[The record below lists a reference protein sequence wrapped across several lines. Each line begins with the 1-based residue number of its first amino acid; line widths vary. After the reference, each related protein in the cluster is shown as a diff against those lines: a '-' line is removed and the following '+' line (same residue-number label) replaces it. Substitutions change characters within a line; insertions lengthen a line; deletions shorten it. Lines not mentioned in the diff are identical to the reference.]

1 MRTMQQTGLM
11 LAGWIAV
18 TAALSA
24 QPIEL
29 TADLLV
35 AGVDEAADVELSR
48 FGSYIAVYDTT
59 EGNLVRMYDRNLRE
73 LWRHRLSHYWAG
85 SLDAGS
91 VIQFAPD
98 ESYVLFPSAR
108 NTEDICVCDTES
120 GEPLAVLRGHEED
133 PTALGLS
140 PDGRWLVSAS
150 YKELVLWE
158 REGAGFV
165 QRQLI
170 SEFAPSIKSIE
181 FLPDG
186 RSVAISQ
193 TEQFMRGV
201 SLYAVS
207 EAGLERTFHY
217 EFEDRNISNDIYQ
230 IAISPTGD
238 LIAAGYRDSILL
250 FSVDDDGV
258 RLAHEIRDI
267 DVGIVYSLAFTPDG
281 TALVSG
287 HFRFLRWWL
296 RDRSS
301 WVEGPTT
308 VTQQPVAND
317 IEISADGMRVFVA
330 SNADENALAGFVA
343 NGVRGSALGLL
354 TRTIGG
360 EFSVAQRRVLGPTI
374 VSEIVDR
381 VGPAAFAARDMFE
394 TASEYEQRVATT
406 RAQLRELVQ
415 EAVEHGYG
423 AQRSENPAARYDVV
437 LRLSEQ
443 GSYDIDR
450 GQYLIRVLDTEARL
464 HIDRDAARS
473 LFTGWQAARVRV
485 TRFDRDD
492 RTDYADFR
500 LVHPA
505 NGREYPLVVSQ
516 NPFTGERLNAAGN
529 LIPAIR
535 IGQDLVV
542 RELEIDG
549 IFPTLHARYT
559 RDSFGRFTLQN
570 AGTGIVSDV
579 AITVSV
585 DGLTTGATRVDV
597 PASLA
602 AGRSVTVQLSAPI
615 SQQVLESATG
625 GSAELSLEVSYRR
638 GSRTHRQT
646 IVRQMRVLNRN
657 AIQWND
663 DRKIGAFMSTA
674 HPTVLAWSAEVATAA
689 DVVTTPILT
698 RNLLYAMRLYESL
711 RLAGIEYVID
721 PNTAFELVSQ
731 ESRIVD
737 FVRFPWETLAHGA
750 GDCDDLSVLYATLLE
765 SVGVPTAFITTPG
778 HIFMAFDTGVAAE
791 RAGEL
796 FSSSEAVIVREG
808 RVWMPIETTILT
820 EGFTHAWQVGAL
832 QWRGALE
839 AGNGEFFT
847 TAAAWSEYAPVAADL
862 VVHEDSA
869 QRIPARNGV
878 GAALLGE
885 LDAFRGIELAP
896 KLRRLNSSREP
907 SNPAIRNRIGVLYAM
922 YGQLER
928 ATEQF
933 ELALTAQE
941 AYVPAM
947 INQANVLALRGE
959 HSGAQGYLERARSVD
974 PENARVLL
982 GLALSY
988 WESGDRDQARSTYE
1002 AAARQSPTLARRF
1015 PLFADTDDG
1024 GGRATAQTDRTA
1036 LFAIDWAD
1044 R

>member
-1 MRTMQQTGLM
+1 M
-11 LAGWIAV
+11 LAWWIAV
-18 TAALSA
+18 ALPLSA

-48 FGSYIAVYDTT
+48 FGSYVAVYDTT
-59 EGNLVRMYDRNLRE
+59 EGNLVRMYDRDLRE

-108 NTEDICVCDTES
+108 NTEDICVCDTLT

-150 YKELVLWE
+150 YKELALWE
-158 REGAGFV
+158 RDGAGFV

-207 EAGLERTFHY
+207 EAGLQRTFHH

-250 FSVDDDGV
+250 FSLDDDQV
-258 RLAHEIRDI
+258 HLSHQIRDI
-267 DVGIVYSLAFTPDG
+267 DLGTVYSLAFAPDG
-281 TALVSG
+281 SALVSG
-287 HFRFLRWWL
+287 HFRFVRWWL

-301 WVEGPTT
+301 WVEGTTT

-317 IEISADGMRVFVA
+317 IEIAQDGTRVFVA
-330 SNADENALAGFVA
+330 SNADENALAGFRA
-343 NGVRGSALGLL
+343 TGLAGSSLGLL
-354 TRTIGG
+354 THTIDG
-360 EFSVAQRRVLGPTI
+360 ELSVAQRRVLSPTV
-374 VSEIVDR
+374 VSTIFEQIGR
-381 VGPAAFAARDMFE
+381 AAFAERDMFE
-394 TASEYEQRVATT
+394 TASEYEQRVAAT
-406 RAQLRELVQ
+406 RAQVRELVQ
-415 EAVEHGYG
+415 EAVEQGYG
-423 AQRSENPAARYDVV
+423 ARRAENTAARYDVV
-437 LRLSEQ
+437 LRLTEQ

-450 GQYLIRVLDTEARL
+450 QQYLIRFLDSDAWL

-485 TRFDRDD
+485 TRFDRAD

-500 LVHPA
+500 LVHPE
-505 NGREYPLVVSQ
+505 NGREYPLVLGQ
-516 NPFTGERLNAAGN
+516 NPFTGERLNAAGTFV
-529 LIPAIR
+529 PAIR
-535 IGQDLVV
+535 VGQDLVI

-559 RDSFGRFTLQN
+559 RDAFGRFTLQN

-579 AITVSV
+579 AITIAV
-585 DGLTTGATRVDV
+585 DGLTSGLTRVDV
-597 PASLA
+597 PTSLA
-602 AGRSVTVQLSAPI
+602 AGRSVAVLLSAPI

-625 GSAELSLEVSYRR
+625 GSTELRLEVSYRR
-638 GSRTHRQT
+638 GNRSHRQT

-674 HPTVLAWSAEVATAA
+674 HPSVLAWSAEVATASDA
-689 DVVTTPILT
+689 VTTPVLT

-778 HIFMAFDTGVAAE
+778 HIFMAFDTGIAVE
-791 RAGEL
+791 RVGEL
-796 FSSSEAVIVREG
+796 FSSSEALIVRDG
-808 RVWMPIETTILT
+808 RVWIPIETTILA
-820 EGFTHAWQVGAL
+820 EGFTRAWQVGAL

-839 AGNGEFFT
+839 ADNGGFFT
-847 TAAAWSEYAPVAADL
+847 TAAAWSEYAPVAIDPVAREATA
-862 VVHEDSA
+862 H
-869 QRIPARNGV
+869 RIPGANGV
-878 GAALLGE
+878 GAALLTE

-896 KLRRLNSSREP
+896 KLRRLSQSRQPSS
-907 SNPAIRNRIGVLYAM
+907 PAVRNRIGVLYAI
-922 YGQLER
+922 YGQLEQ

-933 ELALTAQE
+933 ELALTAE
-941 AYVPAM
+941 AAYVPAL

-959 HSGAQGYLERARSVD
+959 HSGAQGYLERARSID

-988 WESGDRDQARSTYE
+988 WENGDRDRARSTYE
-1002 AAARQSPTLARRF
+1002 AAARQSPALARRF
-1015 PLFADTDDG
+1015 PLFADTG
-1024 GGRATAQTDRTA
+1024 NAGSGRASAQADRTM
-1036 LFAIDWAD
+1036 LFGVDWAD